1 VQPTIV
7 MINGA
12 FGVGKTTVA
21 NGLLAQIPD
30 SMLYDP
36 EEVGQ
41 MLRKIGAGIR
51 SADEKIGDFQD
62 DPLWPALTVEVAK
75 RLFNE
80 YKRPLIIPMTLAHI
94 PYFTTIKDGLAQLTA
109 DFHHFCL
116 TASTATIHRRL
127 IERGDEPSGWTFQ
140 RTARCVIAHRDPIFS
155 EHISTEA
162 IDPQKVQHYM
172 LDRIQPS

>member
-1 VQPTIV
+1 MQPTIV

-41 MLRKIGAGIR
+41 MLRKIGGGIR

-109 DFHHFCL
+109 
-116 TASTATIHRRL
+116 
-127 IERGDEPSGWTFQ
+127 
-140 RTARCVIAHRDPIFS
+140 RCVIAHRDPIFS

>member
-1 VQPTIV
+1 MQPTIV

-30 SMLYDP
+30 SMLYDL

-41 MLRKIGAGIR
+41 MLR
-51 SADEKIGDFQD
+51 KIGDFQD

-140 RTARCVIAHRDPIFS
+140 RTARCVIAHRDPILS